1 MGWQYIDYEY
11 EIRLNLYTFDCQL
24 EVDGNEMSTFETKAF
39 DLNMI
44 FDKAFI
50 IEIGLIYRNQDS
62 KRLKMI

>member
-1 MGWQYIDYEY
+1 M
-11 EIRLNLYTFDCQL
+11 YTFDCQL